1 MIEQGNL
8 TGPRVT
14 QTDALIEEFTQLPV
28 RPGVGMQLLWM
39 LDDENSSAAMLGA
52 LIETDPALSTRMIR
66 LANSSYYGMRGRV
79 ASAQRAV
86 IVIGLATVRALATSA
101 IFDLFAEK
109 GRAVPDDFWPHSLA
123 TAAAASTLAGRC
135 GSDVSDAFSTGL
147 LLNLGTALVFRRAR
161 RRYEGVLARVADEGI
176 TLTQS
181 EREEF
186 GLSHA
191 EVGAAALDLMSF
203 PMDVVR
209 AVRDHHSAPAP
220 DAPVFSKICAGAD
233 LLAHLVERSPQE
245 AEAVPF
251 ELLAEFGIGQ
261 DNLAEVEDEVRL
273 HVEALT
279 GFMAV
284 GG

>member
-1 MIEQGNL
+1 MIEQTDSAGS
-8 TGPRVT
+8 GKA

-52 LIETDPALSTRMIR
+52 LVETDPALSTRMIR

-109 GRAVPDDFWPHSLA
+109 GRAVPDDFWPHSLT
-123 TAAAASTLAGRC
+123 TAAAASTLAGRV
-135 GSDVSDAFSTGL
+135 GLDVSDAFSTGL

-161 RRYEGVLARVADEGI
+161 RRYEGVVQRVAEEGI
-176 TLTQS
+176 TLTQA

-203 PMDVVR
+203 PIDAVR
-209 AVRDHHSAPAP
+209 AVRDHHST
-220 DAPVFSKICAGAD
+220 PVLDTPMFTRVCAGAS
-233 LLAHLVERSPQE
+233 LLAHLVENSPQE
-245 AEAVPF
+245 SDEVPMA
-251 ELLAEFGIGQ
+251 LLQEFGVGE
-261 DNLAEVEDEVRL
+261 DNLAAVVDEVRL

-279 GFMAV
+279 GFMTV
-284 GG
+284 G

>member
-1 MIEQGNL
+1 M
-8 TGPRVT
+8 T

-66 LANSSYYGMRGRV
+66 LANSSYYGLRGRV

-109 GRAVPDDFWPHSLA
+109 GRAVPDDFWPHSLS
-123 TAAAASTLAGRC
+123 TAAAASTLSGRFGC
-135 GSDVSDAFSTGL
+135 DASDAFSTGL

-161 RRYEGVLARVADEGI
+161 RRYEGVLQRVATEGI
-176 TLTQS
+176 PLVVA

-203 PMDVVR
+203 PVETVR
-209 AVRDHHSAPAP
+209 AVRDHHTS
-220 DAPVFSKICAGAD
+220 PVAGVPPLSRACAAADILAHMVEGTPQESDVLVRRD
-233 LLAHLVERSPQE
+233 LLAPD
-245 AEAVPF
+245 
-251 ELLAEFGIGQ
+251 LLGQFGIQ
-261 DNLAEVEDEVRL
+261 DEELPALLDEIRL

-279 GFMAV
+279 GFMSI
-284 GG
+284 GS